1 MPVTNENIAYISSTS
16 LRTRLCCLL
25 LWVSHNLLCAF
36 KARLHIA
43 FFVAQPNA
51 IIVSHQVSNRF
62 DTSAV
67 DSSNKIAWK
76 LPAVY
81 TRSLEVVT
89 QSTTKTALSCPA
101 KIACV
106 NGLLDHARFAIE
118 IGLKEIILIWKS
130 FKIYVTLRCSR
141 RHGKWHF
148 IYLGNIGH
156 KKLPYTF
163 DTFDR
168 WW

>member
-1 MPVTNENIAYISSTS
+1 MNIQRATVDKFVPCRAQRNGEARELRHVSETGRFKAFFMPVTNENVAYISSTS

-118 IGLKEIILIWKS
+118 IGLKEIILI
-130 FKIYVTLRCSR
+130 
-141 RHGKWHF
+141 
-148 IYLGNIGH
+148 
-156 KKLPYTF
+156 
-163 DTFDR
+163 
-168 WW
+168 